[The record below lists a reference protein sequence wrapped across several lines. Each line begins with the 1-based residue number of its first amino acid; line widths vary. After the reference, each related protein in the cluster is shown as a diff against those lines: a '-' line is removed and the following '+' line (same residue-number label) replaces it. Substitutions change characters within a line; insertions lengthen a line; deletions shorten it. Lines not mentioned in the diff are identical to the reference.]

1 MQIYQVYKNY
11 QANDSDGWEHWC
23 ENRSIS
29 FHSSLE
35 GASSKIKSLIDEEFK
50 RFENIKSLNSHSND
64 DHWRNQENNV
74 KNNIIVI
81 SEGFGSSCSFEEYP
95 MYDYRMIDVLD

>member
-1 MQIYQVYKNY
+1 MQVYQVYKNY
-11 QANDSDGWEHWC
+11 QANDSDDWNRWC
-23 ENRSIS
+23 GNQSIS

-50 RFENIKSLNSHSND
+50 RFKNIKSLNPHLTED
-64 DHWRNQENNV
+64 DWRDRENNV
-74 KNNIIVI
+74 RNNIIVI
-81 SEGFGSSCSFEEYP
+81 SEGCGSSCSFEEYP

>member
-11 QANDSDGWEHWC
+11 QASDSDGWSHWC
-23 ENRSIS
+23 ENESIS

-50 RFENIKSLNSHSND
+50 RFERIKSLNPDTSGD
-64 DHWRNQENNV
+64 YWIAQENNV
-74 KNNIIVI
+74 RNNIIVI
-81 SEGFGSSCSFEEYP
+81 SDGRGSSCSFEEYP
-95 MYDYRMIDVLD
+95 IYDYRMIDVLD